1 MSLAKVIEVLA
12 EGKTVEDAVQSAVNE
27 ASETVNNIKGVYVK
41 DVQAMVENNMV
52 TGYRINAKIT
62 FVIQK

>member
-27 ASETVNNIKGVYVK
+27 ASETVKNIKGVYVK
-41 DVQAMVENNMV
+41 DVQALVENNKV

-62 FVIQK
+62 FVVQK

>member
-41 DVQAMVENNMV
+41 DVQALVENNMV

-62 FVIQK
+62 FVVQK

>member
-12 EGKTVEDAVQSAVNE
+12 EGKTVEDAVQGAVDE

-41 DVQAMVENNMV
+41 DIQALVENNKV

-62 FVIQK
+62 FIVQK